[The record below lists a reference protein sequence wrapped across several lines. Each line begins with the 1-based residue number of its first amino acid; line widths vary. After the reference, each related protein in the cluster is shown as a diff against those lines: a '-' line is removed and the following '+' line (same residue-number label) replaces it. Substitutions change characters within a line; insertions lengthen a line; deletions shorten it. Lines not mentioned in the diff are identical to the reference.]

1 MLKWVWMRVWEAAR
15 GGCGVRRNAL
25 PPALLVPISWGATGG
40 SRTLLRS
47 PCLSSQWDLSSLSPQ
62 WWATLGDKGVP
73 LPPASASLMDS
84 HNVGCHPGRSA
95 AKFSWAQT
103 SMPQAHTGHGV
114 TRTWLRNGLGPKRN
128 PLGSCGQKRP
138 KG

>member
-1 MLKWVWMRVWEAAR
+1 MLWLQHCWYGPA
-15 GGCGVRRNAL
+15 GVQL
-25 PPALLVPISWGATGG
+25 G
-40 SRTLLRS
+40 SRTLLWS
-47 PCLSSQWDLSSLSPQ
+47 PCLPSQWDLSPLSPQ
-62 WWATLGDKGVP
+62 WWVTSGDRG
-73 LPPASASLMDS
+73 LPPPTSICIPPG
-84 HNVGCHPGRSA
+84 HHRVGCHPGRPA

-114 TRTWLRNGLGPKRN
+114 TLAWLRNGLGPKRS